1 MKIYDLEVNSLIER
15 IKEKNHKTVLIQL
28 ADGLKP
34 QSKEIEDKVRQ
45 ETNAEVI
52 IWFGSSFGACD
63 TPFGLP
69 QLGIDLVAHF
79 GHNIFKKDLEGW

>member
-15 IKEKNHKTVLIQL
+15 IKEKGHKTVLIQL

-34 QSKEIEDKVRQ
+34 QSKEIVDKVRQ
-45 ETNAEVI
+45 ETGAEVLV
-52 IWFGSSFGACD
+52 WFGSSFGACD

-69 QLGIDLVAHF
+69 QLDVDLVAHF
-79 GHNIFKKDLEGW
+79 GHNIFKKEEGW